1 MELRLPDNP
10 TEADLVVIE
19 KYLKE
24 AKRKVKAGK
33 NAYQNKKTLIAG
45 KLIIYQP
52 TNRVKGDNYSM
63 RYYVGDR
70 KYKVLSLSTNDETTA
85 TEKAFEKWRI
95 LTNHLEGGGSVFEK
109 TIGENLD
116 EYLDYLQGQVD
127 TEQLNIKTLRTKKTS
142 LKNLRLRLEI
152 YEK

>member
-24 AKRKVKAGK
+24 AKKKVTAGK
-33 NAYQNKKTLIAG
+33 KAYQNKTTLITG

-70 KYKVLSLSTNDETTA
+70 KYKVLSPVSYTH
-85 TEKAFEKWRI
+85 
-95 LTNHLEGGGSVFEK
+95 LTLPTIYSV
-109 TIGENLD
+109 
-116 EYLDYLQGQVD
+116 
-127 TEQLNIKTLRTKKTS
+127 
-142 LKNLRLRLEI
+142 
-152 YEK
+152 

>member
-24 AKRKVKAGK
+24 AKKKVKAGK
-33 NAYQNKKTLIAG
+33 KAYQNKTTLITG

-63 RYYVGDR
+63 RYYVGDSNTR
-70 KYKVLSLSTNDETTA
+70 FYLSLQMM
-85 TEKAFEKWRI
+85 K
-95 LTNHLEGGGSVFEK
+95 
-109 TIGENLD
+109 
-116 EYLDYLQGQVD
+116 LQQ
-127 TEQLNIKTLRTKKTS
+127 QKKH
-142 LKNLRLRLEI
+142 
-152 YEK
+152 

>member
-24 AKRKVKAGK
+24 ARKKVKAGK
-33 NAYQNKKTLIAG
+33 KAYQNKTTLITG
-45 KLIIYQP
+45 RLINYQP

-70 KYKVLSLSTNDETTA
+70 KYKVLSLGTNDKS
-85 TEKAFEKWRI
+85 KAKELALEKWSNLRQ
-95 LTNHLEGGGSVFEK
+95 HLLGGGSVFEK

-116 EYLDYLQGQVD
+116 
-127 TEQLNIKTLRTKKTS
+127 
-142 LKNLRLRLEI
+142 
-152 YEK
+152 